1 MAKKKSL
8 NLEKKNRKNSIV
20 TRLVMGIATL
30 TLILLAGL
38 GSIIYFRI
46 LKLNQIQFEDKMEN
60 TIRMTDDLMKA
71 HFESIRTS
79 LNTIAELELVRRSDE
94 SITSYV
100 NLTDPSGK
108 VAMKPMEASP
118 YEAEVYLM
126 AKDFVQQHAEILGVS
141 VSLQS
146 NGSFVRYPEEPRAN
160 NYDSRVRSWY
170 KAAVAAGG
178 KVNFSSAYTTS
189 AGEMCIVASRVIY
202 DKNNSLRGVTT
213 IDADLSDL
221 SKMVISDTNGKLTK
235 TSFLLVDQNGSI
247 LVNNID
253 HSTEFKKISEIG
265 IKGLENYK
273 SGEQLKFK
281 EKVFN
286 VPCEV
291 RTVTS
296 KNGVI
301 PLNFIILIPATEINA
316 ANFAV
321 ISTMLIVMIV
331 GFVLSVGIAVWMGN
345 FIGRPLVR
353 VTNILKNISEGNGDL
368 TERLP
373 VLSNDEIG
381 QLSEYFNKMMSKI
394 SNSLYGIIQESHAM
408 SGLSEN
414 VSSGMTRT
422 STALTEISSNVESI
436 RNQIHNQAAGVEETS
451 QTMRQIAENITRLRN
466 SIESQAANVVESS
479 SSIEQMVANI
489 RSVTSILSKNE
500 ESVNELSTSAENGRA
515 LVAKTVELTGNISV
529 ASEGLMDAS
538 KMIQSLA
545 SQTNLLA
552 MNAAIEAAHA
562 GESGRGFAVVAN
574 EIRKLAEDSNKQG
587 KKISEVLENLR
598 KLIVTVTE
606 STTDIQR
613 QFDVIFNNTQTV
625 TQQEQVIKNAMDEQA
640 SGGHQVLEAIHQI
653 NTITSEVKEGAMTMQ
668 EGGQEILVEMEKLA
682 SVTLEINSGIKEISS
697 GVMDINNAM
706 QEVNERSKENYESI
720 SKVSSELG
728 KFKVNHQE

>member
-8 NLEKKNRKNSIV
+8 NVEKKNRKNSIV

-296 KNGVI
+296 KNGLI

-500 ESVNELSTSAENGRA
+500 ESVNELSASAENGRA

-598 KLIVTVTE
+598 KLIVT
-606 STTDIQR
+606 DR
-613 QFDVIFNNTQTV
+613 
-625 TQQEQVIKNAMDEQA
+625 K
-640 SGGHQVLEAIHQI
+640 
-653 NTITSEVKEGAMTMQ
+653 
-668 EGGQEILVEMEKLA
+668 
-682 SVTLEINSGIKEISS
+682 SV
-697 GVMDINNAM
+697 V
-706 QEVNERSKENYESI
+706 
-720 SKVSSELG
+720 
-728 KFKVNHQE
+728 

>member
-8 NLEKKNRKNSIV
+8 EVEKKNRKNSIV

-381 QLSEYFNKMMSKI
+381 HLSEYFNKMMSKI
-394 SNSLYGIIQESHAM
+394 SNSLHGIIQESHAM

-500 ESVNELSTSAENGRA
+500 ESVNELSASAENGRA